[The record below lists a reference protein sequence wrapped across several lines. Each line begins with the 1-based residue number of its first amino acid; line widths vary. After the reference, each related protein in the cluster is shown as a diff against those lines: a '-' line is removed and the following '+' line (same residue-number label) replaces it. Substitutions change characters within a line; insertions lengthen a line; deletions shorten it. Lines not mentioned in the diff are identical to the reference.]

1 MDIYAFNAH
10 TYMYTI
16 NHYASNVIHIVC
28 VYINVS
34 KFIQTND
41 TRIITI
47 LDFLFRIEV
56 LRIIERTGPRGGRGY
71 GQERHLLPVSRLLA
85 ALCLHHRLSMGRK
98 RRKRRRRRRKEGE
111 GGGGGD
117 GGKRLYADNGLE
129 ALASAE
135 WAPEAFGFSKAL
147 GVELVVFDPLCLAQP
162 TTLNRAQ
169 HPLHLWLRFKVQGV
183 EASSGHQ
190 RHGPR

>member
-1 MDIYAFNAH
+1 MPSPSPEYGEEEEEEEEKEA
-10 TYMYTI
+10 
-16 NHYASNVIHIVC
+16 
-28 VYINVS
+28 
-34 KFIQTND
+34 
-41 TRIITI
+41 
-47 LDFLFRIEV
+47 E
-56 LRIIERTGPRGGRGY
+56 GGR
-71 GQERHLLPVSRLLA
+71 
-85 ALCLHHRLSMGRK
+85 
-98 RRKRRRRRRKEGE
+98 

-117 GGKRLYADNGLE
+117 GEKRLYADNGLE